1 MPVSIQDYVASFH
14 VTMDLVTLVQIGE
27 TKEGVVANSL
37 DLRLIEHTLANCE
50 NVCNRTSA
58 TILHHNLEEKKERGG
73 FTSKASAERE
83 KMFTQRVSPFR

>member
-58 TILHHNLEEKKERGG
+58 TILHHNLAKKERGL
-73 FTSKASAERE
+73 TSKESAERERE
-83 KMFTQRVSPFR
+83 KMFTQRVSPFK